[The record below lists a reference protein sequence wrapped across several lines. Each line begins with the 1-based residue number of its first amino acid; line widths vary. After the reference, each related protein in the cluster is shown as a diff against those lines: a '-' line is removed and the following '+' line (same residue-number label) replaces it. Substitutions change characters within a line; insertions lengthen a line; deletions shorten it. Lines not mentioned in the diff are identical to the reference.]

1 MLKAIGGFIFLG
13 LFLVFLIFNTP
24 VTQLGSGF
32 LIGDGQY
39 VFTYYQL
46 VKEAKFLSVKFPNE
60 DDIEANLLF
69 IDPAHNLALLK
80 LKQMPKM
87 KTLPLI
93 LSANG
98 MSPQNESVFTLGYPW
113 ANTMEDQHV
122 LKEGSTLA
130 DTASVLI
137 KLKMDLDPIHSGS
150 PLFNTN
156 QEVVGMVLLGEHA
169 ESSFPVKA
177 SQHFAIPGM
186 WLDKALNAAKIKN
199 NARPVQILAREA
211 FIIKSRNNI
220 VLIEAR

>member
-1 MLKAIGGFIFLG
+1 MLKAIGGLILLG

-39 VFTYYQL
+39 VFTYYKL
-46 VKEAKFLSVKFPNE
+46 VKKAKVLSVKFPNE

-69 IDPAHNLALLK
+69 VDPAHNLALLK
-80 LKQMPKM
+80 LKQVPKV
-87 KTLPLI
+87 KALPLI

-98 MSPQNESVFTLGYPW
+98 MSPKNESVFTLGYPW
-113 ANTMEDQHV
+113 TNTMEDLHV

-169 ESSFPVKA
+169 ESGFPVKA

-186 WLDKALNAAKIKN
+186 WLDKALNAANIEN
-199 NARPVQILAREA
+199 NARPVQNLAREA